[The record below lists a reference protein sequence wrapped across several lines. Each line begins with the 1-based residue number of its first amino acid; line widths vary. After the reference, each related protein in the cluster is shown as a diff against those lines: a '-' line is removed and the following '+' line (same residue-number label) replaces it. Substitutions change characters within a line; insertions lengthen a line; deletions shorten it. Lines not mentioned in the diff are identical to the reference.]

1 MEVEELLYLAW
12 RNASVS
18 ALSIGWRWRSY
29 LILRQMHCVTEEEV
43 MIGLLGGQ
51 RVENRKFLLR

>member
-1 MEVEELLYLAW
+1 MEVEELLYLAG

-29 LILRQMHCVTEEEV
+29 LILRQMHCVAEEEV
-43 MIGLLGGQ
+43 MIGLLVGQ
-51 RVENRKFLLR
+51 RVENREFLLR